1 MKRLILLLMIS
12 GGLVALQA
20 CGGAETKV
28 DPEAGSE
35 FDTTNM
41 SDNAGRPAEET
52 VTTAPSRDTPG
63 TSGAEEKHKILRN
76 IDKHLVSTQSASDR
90 ISVEN
95 TLADVSFQ
103 RVIVEVDE
111 LDAAGKITRTN
122 FYQLINLEPG
132 STKVVKITA
141 PNASAKV
148 NLQIVKAKSDQL
160 TGGEMILVGE
170 RYVEQ

>member
-1 MKRLILLLMIS
+1 MKRIILLLMIS
-12 GGLVALQA
+12 AGLVVLQA
-20 CGGAETKV
+20 CGGTETKV
-28 DPEAGSE
+28 DPEAGRE
-35 FDTTNM
+35 FDTTNL
-41 SDNAGRPAEET
+41 SDNAGRPTEET
-52 VTTAPSRDTPG
+52 VTPAPSRDTPG

-95 TLADVSFQ
+95 TLADVAFQ

-111 LDAAGKITRTN
+111 LDASGKITRTN

-132 STKVVKITA
+132 STKVVKIT
-141 PNASAKV
+141 PPDPSAKV

-160 TGGEMILVGE
+160 TGGEMILVGD
-170 RYVEQ
+170 RYSEK